1 MVRAEKN
8 SALIGQ
14 FFYDADGK
22 QVKTIVNGVT
32 TSYVGNHYEVKDG
45 AVTKYYFAGTTR
57 LAVRHG
63 TTLNYLLSDHLGSS
77 SVTTDENGIQTA
89 QAMYKTFGETRYFI
103 GDLKTDYTFTGQ
115 REEASLGLYFF
126 VSRWLDPSLGRFTSP
141 DTIVPTST
149 QGTQAWDRYAFV
161 NNNPVRYTDPTGH
174 WAFDLSAGLNSLIS
188 AVGFSPTSVAN
199 GLDTAATL
207 LDIGGAAISG
217 AIAAADAVAAVMGFT
232 VGAGASI
239 PGGGTP
245 AVVTG
250 PAGAGLGIAF
260 VEMNPAVRI
269 AATVSDA
276 MGWASTSLTAISD
289 VITGDTN
296 VAGSISSSSDGLQIE
311 LNSSIGRDTL
321 TSGVLSY
328 MGTIAPIGLMDFP
341 CDAVGLLDDFGFLYQ
356 GPLAGV
362 PESIPLIDEEIEVE
376 Y

>member
-14 FFYDADGK
+14 FVYDANGK
-22 QVKTIVNGVT
+22 QVKTIVDGVT

-141 DTIVPTST
+141 DSIVPTST

-161 NNNPVRYTDPTGH
+161 NNNPVRYNDPTGH
-174 WAFDLSAGLNSLIS
+174 SITGEGDEDGSDNLCSDASADNVGQPLPCTYSPEPPKDITNILPKDDDATQEPALLSPGSENDPDWGKIAAGVALLLLVDLLI
-188 AVGFSPTSVAN
+188 VAPIVI
-199 GLDTAATL
+199 GIILTPGVLEVTMLATEL
-207 LDIGGAAISG
+207 GWVIPLVAAIVAVNAYAIDLIVDG
-217 AIAAADAVAAVMGFT
+217 A
-232 VGAGASI
+232 
-239 PGGGTP
+239 
-245 AVVTG
+245 
-250 PAGAGLGIAF
+250 
-260 VEMNPAVRI
+260 
-269 AATVSDA
+269 
-276 MGWASTSLTAISD
+276 
-289 VITGDTN
+289 
-296 VAGSISSSSDGLQIE
+296 
-311 LNSSIGRDTL
+311 
-321 TSGVLSY
+321 
-328 MGTIAPIGLMDFP
+328 
-341 CDAVGLLDDFGFLYQ
+341 Q
-356 GPLAGV
+356 GK
-362 PESIPLIDEEIEVE
+362 
-376 Y
+376 